1 MSYDLLTALLDRGWR
16 GPDEKSER
24 ALVWLAPGARLD
36 VVFDAV
42 RGECETVALSPDHA
56 PFHADFC
63 PVTPAAA
70 EYLTAAYFARVNPPR
85 PLDTTPVTL
94 TLSAA
99 AARCLRG
106 AAAKGRDPALRRR
119 ERASDRAPPSGLDL
133 NLARADALDEALAA
147 LTRALTRVSGEEPE
161 LRATGD

>member
-1 MSYDLLTALLDRGWR
+1 MSYDLLTAMLDRGWR

-36 VVFDAV
+36 VVFDDL
-42 RGECETVALSPDHA
+42 GGCETSFTRTIGVQA
-56 PFHADFC
+56 ADFI
-63 PVTPAAA
+63 PVSVTVA
-70 EYLTAAYFARVNPPR
+70 EYLTTAYFARFNPPR

-106 AAAKGRDPALRRR
+106 AAAKGRDHALRRR
-119 ERASDRAPPSGLDL
+119 ERSTAQPSGLDL

-147 LTRALTRVSGEEPE
+147 LTRALASASAEEPE
-161 LRATGD
+161 PRATGD